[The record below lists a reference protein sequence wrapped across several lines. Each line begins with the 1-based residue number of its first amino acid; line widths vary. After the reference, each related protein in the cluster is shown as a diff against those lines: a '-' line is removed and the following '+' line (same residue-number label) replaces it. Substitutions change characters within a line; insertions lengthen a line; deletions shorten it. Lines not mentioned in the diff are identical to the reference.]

1 MTKNISE
8 KDKIDWENFLSKK
21 ERLPDKDNILSKKI
35 TFKTRSIDLHGY
47 TLEDANK
54 SIESFIIKSYQDKIN
69 KLIVVTGKGIHSQN
83 EKDPYVS
90 KDLSI
95 LKYSVPEFISNNKNL
110 MKIIYEMKDAK
121 IEDGGGGAFYIFLK
135 KNKAIK

>member
-1 MTKNISE
+1 LTNKISD
-8 KDKIDWENFLSKK
+8 KDRNDWENFLSS
-21 ERLPDKDNILSKKI
+21 EENLPDKDLKLKKKNYNS
-35 TFKTRSIDLHGY
+35 TYSIDLHGY
-47 TLEDANK
+47 TLEEANK
-54 SIESFIIKSYQDKIN
+54 SIQDFINKSYEKNIN
-69 KLIVVTGKGIHSQN
+69 KLIVVTGKGIHSNN
-83 EKDPYVS
+83 ETNPYVS

-135 KNKAIK
+135 KNKL